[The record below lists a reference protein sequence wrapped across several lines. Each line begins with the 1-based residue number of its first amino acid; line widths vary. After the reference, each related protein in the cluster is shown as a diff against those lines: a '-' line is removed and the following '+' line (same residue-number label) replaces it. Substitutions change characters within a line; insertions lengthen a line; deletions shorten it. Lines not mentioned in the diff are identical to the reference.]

1 MGVKDNHN
9 KLFAWML
16 LLVVLMKWNRL
27 FPKLFSNS
35 VNSVLLSQTSVSEI
49 RRIRFM
55 LQYLT
60 MTLYEVQKN
69 MKCKAMTLTICRKKA
84 AI

>member
-1 MGVKDNHN
+1 
-9 KLFAWML
+9 ML
-16 LLVVLMKWNRL
+16 H
-27 FPKLFSNS
+27 
-35 VNSVLLSQTSVSEI
+35 
-49 RRIRFM
+49 
-55 LQYLT
+55 YLT

>member
-69 MKCKAMTLTICRKKA
+69 MKCKAMTLTVRGKKA